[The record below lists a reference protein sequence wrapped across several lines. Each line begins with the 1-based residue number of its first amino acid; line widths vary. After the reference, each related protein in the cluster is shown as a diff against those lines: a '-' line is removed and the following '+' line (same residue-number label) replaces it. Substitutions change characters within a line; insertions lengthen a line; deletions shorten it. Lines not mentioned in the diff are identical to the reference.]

1 MVRKKTDQANS
12 SSQTEA
18 HAPTGRFAYEG
29 LERVI
34 HEKARLGIMTSLL
47 AQPTG
52 VLFGDLKELC
62 SLTDGNLNRHLKV
75 LQEAGL
81 IEIWKG
87 SHANRPQTLV
97 RVTPVGRT
105 KFIEYVTELERVIAD
120 ATKIR
125 DAEPARSPSPQLGW
139 IFQQG

>member
-1 MVRKKTDQANS
+1 MARKKSDAVNS
-12 SSQTEA
+12 KSPEERDVSS
-18 HAPTGRFAYEG
+18 GRFAYEG

-34 HEKARLGIMTSLL
+34 HEKARLGIMASLL
-47 AQPTG
+47 AHPAG
-52 VLFGDLKELC
+52 VLFGDLKEFC

-97 RVTPVGRT
+97 RITDVGRT
-105 KFIEYVTELERVIAD
+105 KFVEYVAELERVVAD
-120 ATKIR
+120 AAR
-125 DAEPARSPSPQLGW
+125 LREAEPSDSASPRFGLG
-139 IFQQG
+139 FQQG

>member
-1 MVRKKTDQANS
+1 MARKKSDAI
-12 SSQTEA
+12 
-18 HAPTGRFAYEG
+18 HAKPQEERDTSTGRFAYEG

-34 HEKARLGIMTSLL
+34 HEKARLGIMASLL
-47 AQPTG
+47 AHPGG
-52 VLFGDLKELC
+52 VLFGDLKEFC

-75 LQEAGL
+75 LQEAEL

-97 RVTPVGRT
+97 RITETGRT
-105 KFIEYVTELERVIAD
+105 KFVEYVAELERVVAD
-120 ATKIR
+120 AAR
-125 DAEPARSPSPQLGW
+125 LREAEPSTTQSPKFGW